1 MGKAVGGRPS
11 AALACFQA
19 RAAERKSRKLFCQ
32 QAKQR
37 FAEVGSQDGTWKPVI
52 RTIHVVLLCLVLAAP
67 AVAQDAVF
75 LSTGSGGGRTKVSG
89 RVLDYTGRELQMELA
104 GSRQQSYPSAQVLQ
118 IETAY
123 GSKQV
128 EADAA
133 FAKGRCDQAL
143 TLYQQA
149 MKDEPRRWVQR
160 QILAGIINCYH
171 SLEQDDRAGEMF
183 SQLLRADPLTPYF
196 DCIPL
201 AWMPR
206 QPSLAVEKAA
216 AAWLGR
222 EEPAMVL
229 LGASHLLTS
238 PRRAAAIE
246 RLNQLAAGDQRP
258 VAAIAAAQLWR
269 TALATAGDAQ
279 LDGWGRTID
288 ALPEKLQGGPYFVL
302 GSARAQRKQWEPA
315 ALALLRVPI
324 LYPRDRPL
332 AAQSLLDAARAL
344 QESGQ
349 ESEAVR
355 LYREL
360 LRTYPDQTR
369 PVMEAK
375 GRMKPEG

>member
-1 MGKAVGGRPS
+1 MV
-11 AALACFQA
+11 AAL
-19 RAAERKSRKLFCQ
+19 
-32 QAKQR
+32 
-37 FAEVGSQDGTWKPVI
+37 
-52 RTIHVVLLCLVLAAP
+52 VLLCLLLTTPAA
-67 AVAQDAVF
+67 AQDAVH
-75 LSTGSGGGRTKVSG
+75 LSTGSGGGRTKISG

-104 GSRQQSYPSAQVLQ
+104 GGRQQNYPSAQVLQ
-118 IETAY
+118 IDTAY

-133 FAKGRCDQAL
+133 FARGRCDQAL
-143 TLYQQA
+143 LLYQQA
-149 MKDEPRRWVQR
+149 IKDEPRHWVQR
-160 QILAGIINCYH
+160 QILAQLVGCYRA
-171 SLEQDDRAGEMF
+171 LEQDDRAGEAF
-183 SQLLRADPLTPYF
+183 AQLLRADPLTPYF

-206 QPSLAVEKAA
+206 QPSLGVEKAA
-216 AAWLGR
+216 AAWMQR

-229 LGASHLLTS
+229 LGASHLLTT

-246 RLNQLAAGDQRP
+246 RLNQLAAGDQQP
-258 VAAIAAAQLWR
+258 FAQLAAAQFWR
-269 TALATAGDAQ
+269 TALATASDAQ
-279 LDGWGRTID
+279 LDGWSRAID
-288 ALPEKLQGGPYFVL
+288 ALPEKLQGGPYSVL

-332 AAQSLLDAARAL
+332 AAQSLLEAGRAL
-344 QESGQ
+344 QSLGQ
-349 ESEAVR
+349 EPEAMR

-375 GRMKPEG
+375 GRMKDEG